1 MIQLSSVRRLV
12 DVLDVEECD
21 EDGEVGNCELLY
33 YNNIVVPCNNLVGV
47 VVDLSFVLE
56 HIFQAASSL
65 VAIVCRLTE
74 DLRERM

>member
-21 EDGEVGNCELLY
+21 ETGEVGNHLFDFAIQFQNGTMY
-33 YNNIVVPCNNLVGV
+33 IRA
-47 VVDLSFVLE
+47 
-56 HIFQAASSL
+56 FQAASSL

>member
-21 EDGEVGNCELLY
+21 ETGEVKNYFLDYE
-33 YNNIVVPCNNLVGV
+33 IENLE
-47 VVDLSFVLE
+47 DKLPPKKMAQSILSSE
-56 HIFQAASSL
+56 FQAASSF

>member
-21 EDGEVGNCELLY
+21 ETGEVGIIKFGKMSKCNSVPHLNCE
-33 YNNIVVPCNNLVGV
+33 
-47 VVDLSFVLE
+47 S
-56 HIFQAASSL
+56 QAASSL